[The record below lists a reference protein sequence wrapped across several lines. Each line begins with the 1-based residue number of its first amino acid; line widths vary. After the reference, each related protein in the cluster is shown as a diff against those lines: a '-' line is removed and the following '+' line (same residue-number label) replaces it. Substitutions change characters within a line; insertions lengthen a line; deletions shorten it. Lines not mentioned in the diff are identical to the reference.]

1 MGERKK
7 VLTRD
12 ARGKKERERERE
24 RERKRGRTE
33 AMCVICCGPVC
44 VPLGYLLP
52 FLLAWFHQRGYFV
65 WFKEEWVTYRF
76 WRKQID
82 SFVSRGDKGEVVK
95 TDTCGC
101 NGTEKERSEC
111 KKTT

>member
-1 MGERKK
+1 MGK

-12 ARGKKERERERE
+12 VRGKKERERERE

-65 WFKEEWVTYRF
+65 WFKEEWVSSAKCPSVLFSPFLLLLT
-76 WRKQID
+76 QLHAL
-82 SFVSRGDKGEVVK
+82 SSSLSGHVSLL
-95 TDTCGC
+95 
-101 NGTEKERSEC
+101 EKAN
-111 KKTT
+111 

>member
-1 MGERKK
+1 M
-7 VLTRD
+7 LT
-12 ARGKKERERERE
+12 
-24 RERKRGRTE
+24 TFSFFFP
-33 AMCVICCGPVC
+33 I
-44 VPLGYLLP
+44 
-52 FLLAWFHQRGYFV
+52 Q
-65 WFKEEWVTYRF
+65 
-76 WRKQID
+76 